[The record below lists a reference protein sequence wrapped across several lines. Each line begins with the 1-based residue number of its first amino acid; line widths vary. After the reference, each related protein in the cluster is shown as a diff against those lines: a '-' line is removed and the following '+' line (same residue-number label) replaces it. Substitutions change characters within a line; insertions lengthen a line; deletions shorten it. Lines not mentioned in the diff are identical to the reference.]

1 LLRLARRGSRFY
13 FRRMKRLSLF
23 LLGVACLGASGVGE
37 DNPAR
42 AAAEREA
49 AEERYK
55 LLNSAVEGMTTA
67 QADLQRRFGA
77 LADEI
82 RSLRAQD
89 NKIDTSKFVTRDEF
103 NRLVKAVDEIEQKR
117 DNDKKLIREEFEQ
130 LKKDI
135 LKLLNAPAP
144 SAPKKSRS
152 SADKGS
158 EKPADKPADKPDKAS
173 EAAAQTQEGV
183 WYVFQS
189 GNTLNAIVNAHNDE
203 FKKKGKKTS
212 IKLVQDANARLK
224 PNNLKVGE
232 KIWIPLVSE

>member
-1 LLRLARRGSRFY
+1 
-13 FRRMKRLSLF
+13 MKRLSLF
-23 LLGVACLGASGVGE
+23 LIGVACLGASGLGQE
-37 DNPAR
+37 NPAR

-55 LLNSAVEGMTTA
+55 LLNSAVEGLTTA
-67 QADLQRRFGA
+67 QADMQRRLGA
-77 LADEI
+77 LADEV

-117 DNDKKLIREEFEQ
+117 DSDKKLIREEFEQ

-135 LKLLNAPAP
+135 VKLLNAPAP
-144 SAPKKSRS
+144 SSPKKPRNST
-152 SADKGS
+152 DKGS
-158 EKPADKPADKPDKAS
+158 EKSADRPADKATDAP
-173 EAAAQTQEGV
+173 AQTQEGV
-183 WYVFQS
+183 WYVIQS